1 MRSRPCVTRSPAP
14 APGAFAVRWP
24 PSILGRVLPGPD
36 VAGEA
41 PVRVPARFPA
51 GPR

>member
-14 APGAFAVRWP
+14 GAFAVRWP
-24 PSILGRVLPGPD
+24 PPILGGVLPGPD

-41 PVRVPARFPA
+41 PFRCLPARLPA